1 MNIGPQIYDA
11 FYYTYPPPLYSERII
26 AIMLM
31 EKFDTDVENYLAKDI
46 NHMGNLLRPQAIA
59 EKKSVCSQMIEL
71 LKKMVSNNLFCG
83 DIRSDNFVMNKKP
96 LKIRIIDFG
105 DKFCSINTAASA
117 VPIFLHIV
125 IISLFFNCNHI
136 LQEPSRWGT
145 SQKSTGTHEPTIN
158 KIILQ
163 PFIPYLNT
171 ICMKEEEEKIISYL
185 LNPAQNALYQT
196 FIWNILSYDADSKE
210 NHTSDLYTAPT
221 SIKVTI

>member
-1 MNIGPQIYDA
+1 
-11 FYYTYPPPLYSERII
+11 
-26 AIMLM
+26 ML
-31 EKFDTDVENYLAKDI
+31 FL
-46 NHMGNLLRPQAIA
+46 
-59 EKKSVCSQMIEL
+59 S
-71 LKKMVSNNLFCG
+71 
-83 DIRSDNFVMNKKP
+83 
-96 LKIRIIDFG
+96 
-105 DKFCSINTAASA
+105 
-117 VPIFLHIV
+117 FLHIL

-145 SQKSTGTHEPTIN
+145 SQKSTGTHEPAIN

-210 NHTSDLYTAPT
+210 TILATYTQHRPLLKLQFEKT
-221 SIKVTI
+221 VQSKSVVK